1 LEGAGIARSLAHP
14 PHATWRFDIHPQIAI
29 FKIMKLSLLFLFFA
43 PILLAAEKPRNVVF
57 IMVDD
62 LGVTDVDL
70 DGSNPFYETPNILKF
85 AKTAVNFTNG
95 YASCPVCSPTRSALM
110 TGQNPARTNNTNYFG
125 APNEFL
131 EEIPED
137 YDPVE
142 DYFKDK
148 GKKHKWRLK
157 YPIWPAPYLG
167 KLPEGTTT
175 LADAFKSK
183 GYKTFFAGK
192 WHLGPEGNYPQ
203 NHGFDINIGGQRGG
217 GPYGGKKYFSPYGN
231 PELED
236 GPPGE
241 HLTERLGRETA
252 NFIKENKDKPFFA
265 LLSFYSVHTPLMAPQ
280 ALVEK
285 YEAKRKKLG
294 LTDEFA
300 PEPPREN
307 RIIHS
312 HAVYAAMIE
321 SMDSAVGQVLDALEE
336 QGLAENTLVVFTSD
350 NGGLSTSEGSP
361 TSNLPYRAGK
371 GWLYEGGIRV
381 PVLIRNSALKTG
393 GQTSPEPIYTTDYYP
408 TILEATGHD
417 LMPEQHKDGVSMLDY
432 LENPSAPSL
441 DRALFWHYPHWGN
454 QGGAPG
460 TAIRHGKW
468 KLIRWDWP
476 ERTELFDLEQDPSET
491 KDLYAENPEI
501 VTELRKRMNE
511 FLKETDAYFP
521 FKNPKAEGAFTK
533 W

>member
-1 LEGAGIARSLAHP
+1 MTSDPVLGMWG
-14 PHATWRFDIHPQIAI
+14 FDIHSRSGI
-29 FKIMKLSLLFLFFA
+29 FGDMRFLLLSLLFA
-43 PILLAAEKPRNVVF
+43 PVLLAAEKPRNVVF
-57 IMVDD
+57 FMVDD

-70 DGSNPFYETPNILKF
+70 DGSDVFYETPNIAKF

-131 EEIPED
+131 SEIPED

-142 DYFKDK
+142 DYFKNKEK
-148 GKKHKWRLK
+148 GKRHHWRLN
-157 YPIWPAPYLG
+157 YPLWPAPYLG
-167 KLPEGTTT
+167 KLPEGTKT
-175 LADAFKSK
+175 LAEAFKSE

-231 PELED
+231 PEIED

-252 NFIKENKDKPFFA
+252 EFITAHKGEPFFA
-265 LLSFYSVHTPLMAPQ
+265 LLSFYSVHTPLMAPP

-294 LTDEFA
+294 ISDEFS

-307 RIIHS
+307 RTNHS

-321 SMDSAVGQVLDALEE
+321 SMDSAVGHVLDTLEE
-336 QGLAENTLVVFTSD
+336 QGLAENTLIVFTSD

-381 PVLIRNSALKTG
+381 PVLIRDPAFNSGGKTCV
-393 GQTSPEPIYTTDYYP
+393 EPIYTTDYYP
-408 TILEATGHD
+408 TILAATGHE
-417 LMPEQHKDGVSMLDY
+417 LKPEQHKDGVSMLNY
-432 LENPSAPSL
+432 LADPSAESSG
-441 DRALFWHYPHWGN
+441 RALFWHYPHWGN
-454 QGGAPG
+454 QGGSPG
-460 TAIRHGKW
+460 TAVRHGKW
-468 KLIRWDWP
+468 KLIRWGWP
-476 ERTELFDLEQDPSET
+476 ERAELFDLEKDPGEST
-491 KDLYAENPEI
+491 DLYAAHPEI
-501 VTELRKRMNE
+501 VTELNERMEN
-511 FLKETDAYFP
+511 FFKETKARFP
-521 FKNPKAEGAFTK
+521 TKNPNRKNAFTS